1 MLYFCAKSCDHL
13 TQGLFRFYYLG
24 VKHERTNRA
33 EHSPAIKTATYKK
46 IYVRTYIWIRI
57 CYKLFKSLSV
67 TNTST
72 GKGNLTDIKNERVV
86 TLHFLLESFK
96 YLDVSNPQLLVPS
109 SSVRNYLNLML
120 NKSEGALMQTI

>member
-1 MLYFCAKSCDHL
+1 
-13 TQGLFRFYYLG
+13 
-24 VKHERTNRA
+24 
-33 EHSPAIKTATYKK
+33 
-46 IYVRTYIWIRI
+46 
-57 CYKLFKSLSV
+57 V